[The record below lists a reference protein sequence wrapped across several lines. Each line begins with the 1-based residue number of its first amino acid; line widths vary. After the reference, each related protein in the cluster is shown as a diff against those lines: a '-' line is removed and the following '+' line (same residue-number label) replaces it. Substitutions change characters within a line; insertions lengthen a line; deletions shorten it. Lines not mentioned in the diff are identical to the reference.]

1 MFVKTLVYHALGTL
15 MPYPSEDPP
24 RFLGRLLLIDRCSI
38 SGLRFFPLREGGI
51 HSISGNRILCL
62 AVEKLFINLGE
73 AAYRVGD
80 ERAKSMPEI
89 PWRRMTGLRNIL
101 AHGYEQV
108 APEVL
113 FKTVTADLPALETA
127 LSQRV
132 DAIGPA

>member
-1 MFVKTLVYHALGTL
+1 MTDRTPAHLTDMLQFVQELRSLVA
-15 MPYPSEDPP
+15 
-24 RFLGRLLLIDRCSI
+24 
-38 SGLRFFPLREGGI
+38 GLTVTEF
-51 HSISGNRILCL
+51 SGNRILCL